1 MRERA
6 KKNSFLVLTFI
17 SLACRYRKEFFFL
30 YITTILS
37 SLLWLRM
44 MNMIVLGITCL
55 LLFNSFNRTRNVLL
69 NELAALITIKCSLD
83 LSKCSLDVEWMNG
96 IYWIFFLLLL
106 FATWRSILVILW
118 KVEFNRNFLA
128 PILIN

>member
-6 KKNSFLVLTFI
+6 KKIVFWCLLLSLLRVDTGKNFL
-17 SLACRYRKEFFFL
+17 FL